1 MLAWG
6 RRGRLL
12 PLRIGAE
19 ELDPGPRVLRGT
31 GHRPP
36 LPAAFRPVLEF
47 VTVGGGRLCVFVVD
61 VRRARARGLSPVLAF
76 GYLLLDGGED
86 GPPGRAGSVTS
97 EVFNERGVED
107 REA

>member
-19 ELDPGPRVLRGT
+19 ELDPGPRVLRGA

-36 LPAAFRPVLEF
+36 LPVAFRPLLEF
-47 VTVGGGRLCVFVVD
+47 VTGGGGRLCVFRVD

-76 GYLLLDGGED
+76 GCLLFD
-86 GPPGRAGSVTS
+86 
-97 EVFNERGVED
+97 
-107 REA
+107 